1 MHNIYGDFKLH
12 LTDELACFL
21 VNKYCIKRVLS
32 FRDIMV
38 AQVVF
43 CQNILFADGIKKEKA
58 LKMFSWF
65 KTYQRLAFLTFL
77 VAWTMFSI
85 TPITLSRSDKMAVS
99 VTLPP
104 RFTMKITSLNIAL
117 LKCYSVCSTATK
129 NQKKRL
135 SGSMVWPQ
143 DWF

>member
-77 VAWTMFSI
+77 VA
-85 TPITLSRSDKMAVS
+85 
-99 VTLPP
+99 
-104 RFTMKITSLNIAL
+104 
-117 LKCYSVCSTATK
+117 
-129 NQKKRL
+129 
-135 SGSMVWPQ
+135 
-143 DWF
+143 

>member
-43 CQNILFADGIKKEKA
+43 CKNLRFANGIKKKR
-58 LKMFSWF
+58 LWKMFSWF
-65 KTYQRLAFLTFL
+65 KNISETCFLTFL
-77 VAWTMFSI
+77 IEGTMFSI

-99 VTLPP
+99 ITLPP
-104 RFTMKITSLNIAL
+104 RFTMKITSLNIDL
-117 LKCYSVCSTATK
+117 LKCYSEYSTAAK
-129 NQKKRL
+129 IQKK
-135 SGSMVWPQ
+135 GP
-143 DWF
+143 

>member
-43 CQNILFADGIKKEKA
+43 CQNLCLWLFIGQKKCFETILWLKTQERHAVTALFLHLPWFLSYLQHCPKTENWLMIKRYHWV
-58 LKMFSWF
+58 L
-65 KTYQRLAFLTFL
+65 QRKWNNWVL
-77 VAWTMFSI
+77 
-85 TPITLSRSDKMAVS
+85 PSRYGVS
-99 VTLPP
+99 VDIFET
-104 RFTMKITSLNIAL
+104 KYN
-117 LKCYSVCSTATK
+117 KNSV
-129 NQKKRL
+129 
-135 SGSMVWPQ
+135 VE
-143 DWF
+143 

>member
-43 CQNILFADGIKKEKA
+43 CKNLRFANGIRKKRLCKCF
-58 LKMFSWF
+58 LGS
-65 KTYQRLAFLTFL
+65 KTYQRLALLTFL

-99 VTLPP
+99 ETLPP
-104 RFTMKITSLNIAL
+104 RFTMKITSLNIGL
-117 LKCYSVCSTATK
+117 LKCYSEYSTAAK
-129 NQKKRL
+129 IQKKGPWR
-135 SGSMVWPQ
+135 SMVWSQ
-143 DWF
+143 GGF

>member
-43 CQNILFADGIKKEKA
+43 CKNLRFANGIRKKRLCKCF
-58 LKMFSWF
+58 LGS
-65 KTYQRLAFLTFL
+65 KTYQRLALLTFL

-85 TPITLSRSDKMAVS
+85 TPITLSRSDKMAVT
-99 VTLPP
+99 VTLPT

-129 NQKKRL
+129 NQKERL
-135 SGSMVWPQ
+135 SRPMVWSQ